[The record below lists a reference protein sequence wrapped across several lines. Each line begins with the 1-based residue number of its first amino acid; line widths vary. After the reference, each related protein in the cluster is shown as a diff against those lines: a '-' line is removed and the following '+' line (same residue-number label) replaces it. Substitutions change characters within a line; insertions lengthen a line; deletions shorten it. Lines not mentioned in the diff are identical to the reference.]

1 MSGKELIYTSIYVGV
16 IPTSGWMICIW
27 SQWFSQPVRKR
38 YHKNVRN
45 WFLKRKKVSVD
56 IKSNASGGDAPS
68 EVLGGFF
75 LGQREHAHSWRY
87 LLDIL
92 VFCPDFSDSDTKIK
106 PPVGRDWHFQCLS
119 WKFWNILEHMAISG
133 VRSVPNNT
141 NSATTLKNGPAQFVH
156 AYAIRSTALYAVRH
170 ILKTVPKVSDW
181 PWVRAHSHPTNSAA
195 GEDRRAL
202 GRIGN
207 IQKKLLKA
215 LYEKGSPKNSSTD
228 GHALTVAIPQ
238 WPRWNKH
245 VDAAISRYHEQRR
258 DADETTTFQGHSGI
272 PNFKNEDFS
281 YWRQR
286 ACKPLQHR
294 HWHLFKPGK
303 TVKYCRVYLIG
314 PFCTSEMMSS
324 T

>member
-119 WKFWNILEHMAISG
+119 WKFWNILEHRLG
-133 VRSVPNNT
+133 VIDIFSVCRGNFGIFWNIW
-141 NSATTLKNGPAQFVH
+141 LF
-156 AYAIRSTALYAVRH
+156 R
-170 ILKTVPKVSDW
+170 VSD
-181 PWVRAHSHPTNSAA
+181 
-195 GEDRRAL
+195 L
-202 GRIGN
+202 FQIIRI
-207 IQKKLLKA
+207 QL
-215 LYEKGSPKNSSTD
+215 
-228 GHALTVAIPQ
+228 
-238 WPRWNKH
+238 
-245 VDAAISRYHEQRR
+245 
-258 DADETTTFQGHSGI
+258 
-272 PNFKNEDFS
+272 
-281 YWRQR
+281 
-286 ACKPLQHR
+286 PL
-294 HWHLFKPGK
+294 
-303 TVKYCRVYLIG
+303 
-314 PFCTSEMMSS
+314 
-324 T
+324 